1 MLNPSTNS
9 LYLLEDHLS
18 RGGPDEWLGIGVMVL
33 DVVHDGF
40 FKFPHGIER
49 TTANVLVGDLGEPEL
64 DLIEPGTAGGD
75 EVQVEARMSD

>member
-1 MLNPSTNS
+1 
-9 LYLLEDHLS
+9 
-18 RGGPDEWLGIGVMVL
+18 MVL